1 MKWFNR
7 WLKKKVAEAMC
18 EEKVCEP
25 DSNYY
30 RSPLIGSVS
39 GKAMSIDSDKAI
51 RFTVSK
57 AQGGVVIETSF
68 YDRVKDRSNQGLY
81 VIRDDQDIGKEIGKI
96 ITMETLKQ

>member
-1 MKWFNR
+1 MKFFDRWF
-7 WLKKKVAEAMC
+7 KKKVTQALC
-18 EEKVCEP
+18 EEKVREP

-30 RSPLIGSVS
+30 NSPLISSSS
-39 GKAMSIDSDKAI
+39 GKAMSIDSNKAI

-81 VIRDDQDIGKEIGKI
+81 VIRDDQDLGKEIGKI

>member
-18 EEKVCEP
+18 EEKGA
-25 DSNYY
+25 DAKYY
-30 RSPLIGSVS
+30 RASVGIGSIS
-39 GKAMSIDSDKAI
+39 TTSIDSDKGI

-57 AQGGVVIETSF
+57 AHGGVVVETSF
-68 YDRVKDRSNQGLY
+68 YDRQRDRSNQGLY
-81 VIRDDQDIGKEIGKI
+81 VIRDDQDLGKEIGKI